1 MRGPGREGRGLT
13 SLGRYFSTQGISRLS
28 VPGVAALEEAAA
40 EAAPAAGARVAAAE
54 EEEDELLDDEP
65 TTAAMARGA
74 AGEWL

>member
-54 EEEDELLDDEP
+54 EEDELLDDEP